1 MINVLIA
8 LAVIII
14 FALGL
19 PRALGISRPGQVAER
34 PSSEPK

>member
-1 MINVLIA
+1 MIDVLIA